1 MSTTITLPRHIP
13 WYLGARIE
21 SWITR
26 RFKTEVERDCP
37 VCCGQTATR
46 HMGLLN
52 ATSYNVRGIGPKHFD
67 LVCCSECG
75 LIFLSPLPPPKAFE
89 ALYIRFP
96 QFGGHP
102 SYHGDHAKMALN
114 FYRKRLAEILS
125 MLPAGKRFDRVLEIG
140 SGLSFISLA
149 AKLLDCR
156 TVAVAQDISP
166 EAAELCPWV
175 DHYLVGALES
185 KEGEIQGLGPYD
197 VISMTHVIEHLP
209 NPVHVLRLCSNWLSE
224 RGTIFVTAP
233 SQPVGWNDSS
243 PFEIWKN
250 WEYNHTP
257 AHLQYFNRRSLE
269 QCSLQSGLQ
278 LLKYEPDKD
287 AFVAWLGET
296 RISHRVAG

>member
-1 MSTTITLPRHIP
+1 MSL
-13 WYLGARIE
+13 
-21 SWITR
+21 
-26 RFKTEVERDCP
+26 
-37 VCCGQTATR
+37 
-46 HMGLLN
+46 
-52 ATSYNVRGIGPKHFD
+52 
-67 LVCCSECG
+67 
-75 LIFLSPLPPPKAFE
+75 
-89 ALYIRFP
+89 
-96 QFGGHP
+96 
-102 SYHGDHAKMALN
+102 
-114 FYRKRLAEILS
+114 
-125 MLPAGKRFDRVLEIG
+125 
-140 SGLSFISLA
+140 ISLA

-166 EAAELCPWV
+166 EAAESCPWV

-185 KEGEIQGLGPYD
+185 KEDEIQGLGPYD

-257 AHLQYFNRRSLE
+257 AHLQYFSRRSLE

-287 AFVAWLGET
+287 AFVAWLGQT
-296 RISHRVAG
+296 RTSHPVAG